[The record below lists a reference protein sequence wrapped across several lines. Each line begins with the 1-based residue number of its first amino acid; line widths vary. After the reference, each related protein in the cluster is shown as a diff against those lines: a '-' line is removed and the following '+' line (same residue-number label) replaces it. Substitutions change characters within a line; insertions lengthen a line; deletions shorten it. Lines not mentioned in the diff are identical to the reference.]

1 MLEIVFIFFFQ
12 IIYIQ
17 SALASPG
24 ELKAVP
30 LSNRPTAVLGSNTS
44 LACSASVKPILC
56 LWKTPY
62 GHVYTLS
69 EGVFAESGRLK
80 HEVPS
85 EAGGQGCG
93 IQIVGVENRDQV
105 NIKTVLYQL
114 RVNLRLCSQN
124 EEALD
129 N

>member
-1 MLEIVFIFFFQ
+1 M
-12 IIYIQ
+12 
-17 SALASPG
+17 
-24 ELKAVP
+24 
-30 LSNRPTAVLGSNTS
+30 LGSNTS

-93 IQIVGVENRDQV
+93 IQIVGVEARDQV
-105 NIKTVLYQL
+105 NI
-114 RVNLRLCSQN
+114 
-124 EEALD
+124 
-129 N
+129 

>member
-1 MLEIVFIFFFQ
+1 MLEIVLIFFFFQ

-17 SALASPG
+17 STLASPG

-93 IQIVGVENRDQV
+93 IQIVGVEARDQV
-105 NIKTVLYQL
+105 NI
-114 RVNLRLCSQN
+114 
-124 EEALD
+124 
-129 N
+129 